1 MKSDI
6 LFSDLTVYPVELV
19 NAKKDRGKLC
29 ILFYTL
35 YTGCLFFD
43 SQTSFDK
50 YFYGINFCTILM
62 LSDIKINNNRQ
73 QKIILHKNILKNIRH
88 VSNITKSILLET

>member
-1 MKSDI
+1 MPKSTLFFISLKEERKKFEIMKSDI

-35 YTGCLFFD
+35 YTERLFFD

-50 YFYGINFCTILM
+50 YFYGINFCTIF
-62 LSDIKINNNRQ
+62 NVV
-73 QKIILHKNILKNIRH
+73 RH
-88 VSNITKSILLET
+88 

>member
-1 MKSDI
+1 MPKSTLFFIFLKEERKKFEIMKSDI

-50 YFYGINFCTILM
+50 YFYGINFCTIF
-62 LSDIKINNNRQ
+62 
-73 QKIILHKNILKNIRH
+73 NIVRH
-88 VSNITKSILLET
+88 

>member
-35 YTGCLFFD
+35 YTSCLFFD

-50 YFYGINFCTILM
+50 YFVQFLM

-73 QKIILHKNILKNIRH
+73 QKIILHKNILKNIRR